1 MKEAA
6 NSFRRAGEGDK
17 PGNYSEQKKT
27 VRNDTQPGG
36 KNANSGAEHAV
47 GIVRENGEA
56 SEKVR
61 EEIQRA
67 QEGNQEARDAL
78 VHNNIG
84 LVWSIV
90 RRFANRGYELEDL
103 FQVGSI
109 GLLKAID
116 HFDLNYEVK
125 FSTYAVPLITGEI
138 RRFLRDDG
146 MIKVSRT
153 LKDQAWKVR
162 REAEKW
168 RNTYER
174 EATLEELSAQ
184 TGFLAEDIVLAL
196 SASTEVD
203 SLCRPVPG
211 KEGKDMTLGEQ
222 IRDEKKE
229 IEMQVNRVFLEQVLS
244 SLGKEE
250 RQLIS
255 LRYFQE
261 KTQTEIAGLLG
272 MTQVQ
277 VSRREKKLLGKLRE
291 ML

>member
-1 MKEAA
+1 METVVNEAGLVHGKKKEGQAVTYGTK
-6 NSFRRAGEGDK
+6 NTSAGYGD
-17 PGNYSEQKKT
+17 
-27 VRNDTQPGG
+27 D
-36 KNANSGAEHAV
+36 AE
-47 GIVRENGEA
+47 IREKLR
-56 SEKVR
+56 S
-61 EEIQRA
+61 A
-67 QEGNQEARDAL
+67 QEGNREERDAL
-78 VHNNIG
+78 VQSNIG

-90 RRFANRGYELEDL
+90 RRFVNRGYEPEDL

-116 HFDLNYEVK
+116 HFDLSYDVK

-153 LKDQAWKVR
+153 LKNQAWRVHR
-162 REAEKW
+162 AAEEW
-168 RNTYER
+168 RNTHDR

-184 TGFLAEDIVLAL
+184 TGFPAEDIVLAL
-196 SASTEVD
+196 SANTEVD
-203 SLCRPVPG
+203 SLCRSVPG
-211 KEGKDMTLGEQ
+211 KEGKDMTLEEQ
-222 IRDEKKE
+222 IRDETNE
-229 IEMQVNRVFLEQVLS
+229 IEMQVNRVFLEQALS

-261 KTQTEIAGLLG
+261 KTQTEIAELLG

-291 ML
+291 MV

>member
-1 MKEAA
+1 M
-6 NSFRRAGEGDK
+6 
-17 PGNYSEQKKT
+17 
-27 VRNDTQPGG
+27 
-36 KNANSGAEHAV
+36 AE
-47 GIVRENGEA
+47 IREKIR
-56 SEKVR
+56 S
-61 EEIQRA
+61 A
-67 QEGNQEARDAL
+67 QEGNREERDAL
-78 VHNNIG
+78 VHSNIG

-90 RRFANRGYELEDL
+90 RRFANRGYEPEDL

-109 GLLKAID
+109 GLIKAID
-116 HFDLNYEVK
+116 RFDLNYDVK

-153 LKDQAWKVR
+153 LKNQAWRVQ

-168 RNTYER
+168 RNTHDR
-174 EATLEELSAQ
+174 EATLEELSIQ
-184 TGFLAEDIVLAL
+184 TGIPAEDIVLAL
-196 SASTEVD
+196 SAGTEVD

-211 KEGKDMTLGEQ
+211 KEGKDMTLEEQ
-222 IRDEKKE
+222 IRDETNE
-229 IEMQVNRVFLEQVLS
+229 IEMQVNRVFLEQALG

-261 KTQTEIAGLLG
+261 KTQTEIAELLG

-291 ML
+291 MV